1 MDMSM
6 KFLYTRWVALAV
18 LANVVGSASGQTGRD
33 TVDMGRLQDSVIA
46 AVTQVRIPV
55 QSDAVSFAEALSGN
69 AKIQVTESGV
79 VGSAPQLMIRGMH
92 SIHLN
97 VTPHVFVDG
106 VPVRY
111 NRALPSF
118 LSVFEPTRFSFVNP
132 HDIGAI
138 YVANGGEELAEIGGR
153 GANGA
158 IYITTERGEF
168 GGTQIDFTANYGL
181 SNANYRID
189 RMGADGF
196 KRYLWEFMR
205 ENGASDA
212 ELAANP
218 VFDPALPQY
227 AYHTD
232 WVDMIT
238 RNAAFN
244 DYHLKLKGGD
254 ADANYLFSVG
264 YTDKEGTLIG
274 NDLQRISM
282 RFNLDYQLSQKFK
295 ITNNLSYANTTAG
308 YLEQGSNWDVHPIYA
323 AATKAPFMERYA
335 YTDDHQPTNLLAGV
349 DLLGKSNPWA
359 LVSNMA
365 NDNEENRVDGSISA
379 TWQADERTSLTSVMA
394 VNYFNLKE
402 KQYRPALGIVND
414 RHRIRQNAQRS
425 SSEFTLLWNT
435 HLDRRGTIADWA
447 RYTGR
452 AGAWVELFEEKAVYA
467 RKINAGTDDYETL
480 EQGTVDSASNSKFQS
495 NLMRFY
501 LSGDLRILDRA
512 TLSANVNLEGTS
524 NFGPRGR
531 WNVYPGVSAA
541 VDLLRPNGVNKMQL
555 RASWGLSGNHDVRG
569 FYHYNLYY
577 PVGYFGYG
585 GAYLGNVAN
594 ADIGPE
600 ITNTVDG
607 GISATLFRNRV
618 TVDAGYYYKR
628 THDLITSKALP
639 VEIGLGPQFENRGV
653 LYSQGLE
660 LALNA
665 SLLPD
670 ASRFSWSVFG
680 NLSTLNT
687 QLESLANGEVI
698 KTLGN
703 VNGVALTGYGLGS
716 FYGYRVLGV
725 FGSEEDVYLNKADG
739 TSYRPGDY
747 IIDDVNG
754 DSKINEQDRQ
764 VIGSALPKLFG
775 GFGTTVGWGRL
786 SMSAQFAYAYGQ
798 DVYNSFNQRMHLMSD
813 YSNQS
818 PAVAGRWKSAIEPGD
833 GLSRAAYG
841 DPSFNGVASDRWI
854 ADGGY
859 LRLKHVTLS
868 YEIDTEA
875 HLRFLRGVKLFVTG
889 ENLLTVS
896 GYNGLDPEVVSYSD
910 PLMRGIDFGASPL
923 SRTFVMGVKLSL

>member
-1 MDMSM
+1 MDTSM
-6 KFLYTRWVALAV
+6 KFLYKSLVTLAM
-18 LANVVGSASGQTGRD
+18 LGNGAWSASGQTGGD
-33 TVDMGRLQDSVIA
+33 TGNRNGLQDSVMA
-46 AVTQVRIPV
+46 AVTEVRIPL
-55 QSDAVSFAEALSGN
+55 QSDAVSFAEVLAGN
-69 AKIQVTESGV
+69 AKIHVTESGV

-118 LSVFEPTRFSFVNP
+118 LSIFEPTRFSFINP

-138 YVANGGEELAEIGGR
+138 YVANSGKELSEIGGR

-168 GGTQIDFTANYGL
+168 GGTQIDFTANYGV
-181 SNANYRID
+181 SNANYEVQRL
-189 RMGADGF
+189 GADGF

-227 AYHTD
+227 AHQTD
-232 WVDMIT
+232 WVNMIT

-295 ITNNLSYANTTAG
+295 ITNNLSYANTMAG
-308 YLEQGSNWDVHPIYA
+308 YLEQGSNWDVHPLYA
-323 AATKAPFMERYA
+323 AATKAPFMGRYA
-335 YTDDHQPTNLLAGV
+335 YTDDNQPTNLLAGV

-379 TWQADERTSLTSVMA
+379 TWQAGERTLLTSVMA

-435 HLDRRGTIADWA
+435 HLDRSGVFGDWA
-447 RYTGR
+447 TYTGR
-452 AGAWVELFEEKAVYA
+452 VGAWVEMFEEKAVYA
-467 RKINAGTDDYETL
+467 RKVNAGTDDYETL
-480 EQGTVDSASNSKFQS
+480 EQGTVDSASNTKFQS

-501 LSGDLRILDRA
+501 LSGDMRILDRA

-531 WNVYPGVSAA
+531 WNIYPGVSAA
-541 VDLLRPNGVNKMQL
+541 FDLLRPNEVNQVQL

-569 FYHYNLYY
+569 FYQYNLYY

-585 GAYLGNVAN
+585 GAYLGNVGN
-594 ADIGPE
+594 AGIGPE

-607 GISATLFRNRV
+607 GLSATLFRNRA
-618 TVDAGYYYKR
+618 TVDIGYYYKR

-639 VEIGLGPQFENRGV
+639 IEIGLGPQFENRGV
-653 LYSQGLE
+653 MYSHGLE
-660 LALNA
+660 AALNVN
-665 SLLPD
+665 LLPD
-670 ASRFSWSVFG
+670 AGRFSWAVFG
-680 NLSTLNT
+680 NLATLNT
-687 QLESLANGEVI
+687 RIESLANGEVI
-698 KTLGN
+698 KTQGN
-703 VNGVALTGYGLGS
+703 INGVALAGHHMGS

-725 FGSEEDVYLNKADG
+725 FGSEEGVYLNKADG

-764 VIGSALPKLFG
+764 VIGSALPTLFG

-786 SMSAQFAYAYGQ
+786 SMSAQFAYVYGQ
-798 DVYNSFNQRMHLMSD
+798 DVYNSFSQRMHLMSD

-818 PAVAGRWKSAIEPGD
+818 PAVAGRWKSAAEQGD

-859 LRLKHVTLS
+859 LRLKYVTLS
-868 YEIDTEA
+868 YEIDTES
-875 HLRFLRGVKLFVTG
+875 HLRFLRGIRLFVTG

-896 GYNGLDPEVVSYSD
+896 GYSGMDPEVVSYSD

-923 SRTFVMGVKLSL
+923 PRTFVMGVKLSL

>member
-1 MDMSM
+1 M
-6 KFLYTRWVALAV
+6 KFLYRRLVALAM
-18 LANVVGSASGQTGRD
+18 LGNVAFSAFGQTGQD
-33 TVDMGRLQDSVIA
+33 TVNTGGVRDSIFA
-46 AVTQVRIPV
+46 AVTQARIPV
-55 QSDAVSFAEALSGN
+55 QRDAVSFSEMLAGT
-69 AKIQVTESGV
+69 AKIHATESGV
-79 VGSAPQLMIRGMH
+79 VGAAPQLMIRGMN
-92 SIHLN
+92 SINLN

-118 LSVFEPTRFSFVNP
+118 LSVFEPSRFSFINP
-132 HDIGAI
+132 HDIGTI
-138 YVANGGEELAEIGGR
+138 YVANGGEELSRIGGR

-181 SNANYRID
+181 SNAGYQVN
-189 RMGADGF
+189 RMGAGGF
-196 KRYLWEFMR
+196 KRYLWEYMG
-205 ENGASDA
+205 ENGATDA
-212 ELAANP
+212 ELASNP
-218 VFDPALPQY
+218 IFDPEMPQY
-227 AYHTD
+227 SHHTD
-232 WVDMIT
+232 WIDMIT
-238 RNAAFN
+238 RNAAFS

-308 YLEQGSNWDVHPIYA
+308 YLEQGNAWEVHPLYI
-323 AATKAPFMERYA
+323 AATKAPFMGRNA
-335 YTDDHQPTNLLAGV
+335 YTDDNQPTDLLAGV
-349 DLLGKSNPWA
+349 DALGKSNPWA

-379 TWQADERTSLTSVMA
+379 SWQANERTSLTSVMA

-425 SSEFTLLWNT
+425 SSEFTLLWDTYLN
-435 HLDRRGTIADWA
+435 RSGTLGDWA

-452 AGAWVELFEEKAVYA
+452 VGAWVEMFEEKAVYA

-480 EQGTVDSASNSKFQS
+480 QQGTVDSASNIKFQS

-501 LSGDLRILDRA
+501 LGGDMRILDRA

-541 VDLLRPNGVNKMQL
+541 LDLLRSGGLNQVQL

-569 FYHYNLYY
+569 FYQYNLYY
-577 PVGYFGYG
+577 PIGYFGYG
-585 GAYLGNVAN
+585 GTYLGNVAN

-600 ITNTVDG
+600 VTNTVDG
-607 GISATLFRNRV
+607 GLSAALFGNRV
-618 TVDAGYYYKR
+618 TVDLGYYYKR

-639 VEIGLGPQFENRGV
+639 IEIGLGPQFENRGV
-653 LYSQGLE
+653 MYSHGLE
-660 LALNA
+660 LAMNA
-665 SLLPD
+665 NLLPV
-670 ASRFSWSVFG
+670 AGPVSWSVFG
-680 NLSTLNT
+680 NLATLNT
-687 QLESLANGEVI
+687 RLESLNNGEVI

-703 VNGVALTGYGLGS
+703 VDGVAMAGQRMGS
-716 FYGYRVLGV
+716 FYGYRILGV

-754 DSKINEQDRQ
+754 DSKINELDRQ
-764 VIGSALPKLFG
+764 VIGSALPSLFG
-775 GFGTTVGWGRL
+775 GFGTTIGWGRL
-786 SMSAQFAYAYGQ
+786 SLSAQFAYAYGQ
-798 DVYNSFNQRMHLMSD
+798 DIYNSFDQRMHLMGD

-818 PAVAGRWKSAIEPGD
+818 PAVSGRWKSADEQGN

-841 DPSFNGVASDRWI
+841 DPSFNGVASDRWVE
-854 ADGGY
+854 DGGY
-859 LRLKHVTLS
+859 LRLKYVTLS
-868 YEIDTEA
+868 YEVDTET

-889 ENLLTVS
+889 ENLLTVT
-896 GYNGLDPEVVSYSD
+896 GYSGLDPEVVSYSD

-923 SRTFVMGVKLSL
+923 PRTFVMGVKLSL